1 MDRWQT
7 LKVNCDGGLVQN
19 LDGLTLAETMPGAAT
34 ELVNFEGDLNG
45 GYRRVTGYTA
55 FGSSEVPTGCIYA
68 VSAGVSGAGVY
79 NDAECIYA
87 SVSSDPHGPV
97 LGVKVFISGV
107 VAARGENLWYSTG
120 TTWAKINTS
129 AVATNPGKY
138 RFDSFSWT
146 TPSIIMTNGA
156 GPAIHYSGSTLTL
169 LNTSGAPADPK
180 YVAEFK
186 QHIFLAGYSSNPN
199 AILHT
204 APSSYNDFSAINGA
218 SEIVV
223 GDEVVNIKK
232 HHDDLIIFCKNS
244 LYKLL
249 GDNIFNFK
257 LEKITNNIGCIAS
270 DSVQEYNTDLVFL
283 APDGLRT
290 VANTERI
297 GDTELGLI
305 SKPIQPALRN
315 LISTYA
321 ASGTFSSLVLRNKSQ
336 YRLFTSLSTYA
347 PSNMEGIIA
356 CMPKGDNS
364 LGWDKMRWGKL
375 KGFDGYSADS
385 GYIGVTEYAVHG
397 GRDGYVYRQE
407 QGNSFNGDNVYAI
420 YKTPQ
425 FTFSDPTIRKTLY
438 KLNTYYR
445 LEGTT
450 NVTVG
455 VLLDYEDTSVLQP
468 PNYTFTNTLGV
479 SLYGTAVYNTDSYG
493 GLNFPVSK
501 NNIVG
506 SGYTA
511 GLIYTSNDTNAP
523 YSINSLVLQ
532 YGVNGRR

>member
-1 MDRWQT
+1 MPDRWNT
-7 LKVNCDGGLVQN
+7 YKVNCDGGLVQN
-19 LDGLTLAETMPGAAT
+19 LDVLTLADTMPGAAA

-45 GYRRVTGYTA
+45 GYRRISGYTE
-55 FGSSEVPTGCIYA
+55 FGTGAVPTGCIYA
-68 VSAGVSGAGVY
+68 ASSATSAAGFY
-79 NDAECIYA
+79 GTSSCIYA
-87 SVSSDPHGPV
+87 SLSSTPDGPV
-97 LGVKVFISGV
+97 LGVKVYLSGAI
-107 VAARGENLWYSTG
+107 AARGENIWYSTG
-120 TTWAKINTS
+120 SSWAKINTS
-129 AVATNPGKY
+129 AVATTPGKY
-138 RFDSFSWT
+138 RFDTFNWT
-146 TPSIIMTNGA
+146 VPSIIMANGA
-156 GPAIHYSGSTLTL
+156 GYAIHYSGSTLTT
-169 LNTSGAPADPK
+169 LNTSGAPVDPK

-204 APSSYNDFSAINGA
+204 APSSYTDFSAINGA

-223 GDEVVNIKK
+223 GDEVMNIKK
-232 HHDDLIIFCKNS
+232 YRNDLIIFCRNS
-244 LYKLL
+244 LHRLV
-249 GDNIFNFK
+249 GDNVFNFQ
-257 LEKITNNIGCIAS
+257 LQKITGNIGCIAS

-290 VANTERI
+290 IASTDRV
-297 GDTELGLI
+297 GDTEMGLL
-305 SKPIQPALRN
+305 SKPIQPAIRN

-321 ASGTFSSLVLRNKSQ
+321 ATGTFSSLVLRSKSQ
-336 YRLFTSLSTYA
+336 YRLFTSLDTYA
-347 PSNMEGIIA
+347 SSNMEGIIA
-356 CMPKGDNS
+356 CATKSDGG
-364 LGWDKMRWGKL
+364 LEWGKL

-385 GYIGVTEYAVHG
+385 GYIGTTEYALHG
-397 GRDGYVYRQE
+397 GRDGSVYRQE
-407 QGNSFNGDNVYAI
+407 QGSSFNGSNVYAV

-445 LEGTT
+445 IEGTT
-450 NVTVG
+450 AVTVG

-468 PNYTFTNTLGV
+468 PNYTFTNSLGV
-479 SLYGTAVYNTDSYG
+479 SIYGTSIYNTNSYG
-493 GLNFPVSK
+493 GLNFPVAK

-511 GLIYTSNDTNAP
+511 GLTYTSNDTNAP